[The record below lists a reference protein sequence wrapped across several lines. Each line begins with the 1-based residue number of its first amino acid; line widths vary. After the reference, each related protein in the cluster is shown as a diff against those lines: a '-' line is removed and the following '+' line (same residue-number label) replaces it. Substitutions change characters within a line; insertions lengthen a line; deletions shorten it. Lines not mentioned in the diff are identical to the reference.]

1 MQKTTVIIIVLVF
14 VASLSIGIN
23 IGLTWN
29 NQTPSNNNPS
39 STPTSDSQTTTPNTN
54 TPIPYGTP
62 SSTPSSGAL
71 NVSYTESGREE
82 IGNDS
87 KVTITVNATYLSGND
102 IRIDYSQF
110 YLRLYAQ
117 RFIAQIPAGT
127 TYPLNSGAFTI
138 GISHQTSI
146 FQLIFE
152 FSSDSFNGMNTV
164 GTSYNLEYNGTASIN
179 WVNQNYL

>member
-1 MQKTTVIIIVLVF
+1 MQKTTVTIIVLVF

-29 NQTPSNNNPS
+29 NQTPSIL
-39 STPTSDSQTTTPNTN
+39 PTILPHS
-54 TPIPYGTP
+54 

-71 NVSYTESGREE
+71 NVSYTESCREE
-82 IGNDS
+82 IGNNS
-87 KVTITVNATYLSGND
+87 KVTITVNVTYLSGND

-117 RFIAQIPAGT
+117 RFIAQIPGGT
-127 TYPLNSGAFTI
+127 TSPLNNGTFTI
-138 GISHQTSI
+138 GVSHQTQI

-179 WVNQNYL
+179 WVNQN